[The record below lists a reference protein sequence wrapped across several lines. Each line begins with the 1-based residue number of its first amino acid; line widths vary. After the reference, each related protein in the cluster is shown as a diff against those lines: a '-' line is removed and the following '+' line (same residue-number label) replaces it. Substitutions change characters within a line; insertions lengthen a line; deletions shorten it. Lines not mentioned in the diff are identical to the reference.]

1 MKFRADTKDV
11 MIFIIF
17 VLFLLYIVAIAVL
30 NISHLSEGVIWGLN
44 PLPAFYQEYLKTTL
58 IMYVIALV
66 GTFAGVKSYF
76 FEREKG
82 FGFHSEKK
90 SNGYSRWAKDVEMMK
105 ATKPVRLMD
114 RDSEYAGVPLLYKK
128 DIAYVDN
135 SEAHTLVLGATG
147 SGKTAGIVFPT
158 VKFLSKKGESMIIT
172 DPKGEIYLN
181 NGQMLRDRGYNIIIL
196 NFRDPQNG
204 NCWNPYTLPYKYY
217 KEDNLDKANELL
229 NDLALNIMAEE
240 QNSDPFWNNTAADY
254 LTGLSLGMFDDA
266 SANEIN
272 INTINFMMTVG
283 DDRFGAST
291 YLKEYFNAKD
301 PNSPA
306 CINALGT
313 VNAPN
318 ETKGGIIAVLRQK
331 VKTLAVTKNLSEM
344 LSRSDFDLDTIGER
358 PTAVFM
364 IIQDEKTTYHA
375 LATIFIKQCYE
386 ALISVAQKHG
396 GKLPVRTNFI
406 MDEFANM
413 PKIKDMTT
421 MITAARSRQIRFNMI
436 IQNFAQLN
444 QVYGKD
450 NAETIKGNC
459 TIIYLLTQELSAL
472 EEISKLC
479 GDKIVKVGKDSREE
493 TRPLIT
499 ISELQKMKEE
509 EAIVIKSRQSPFRTR
524 LRYAHKNNFG
534 DSAFPKDTYP
544 TREMQPVNLFDIRE
558 FVKGQKKNK
567 LFDILEGGNQQ
578 ANSPF
583 GGMPMPNMQ
592 SAMASTGMAGLPNMN
607 EDINVDE
614 LVKRIDAKIAELEE
628 EERREKEAMIKGGVA
643 PIEAEK
649 SIVDYVPIEEK
660 QPEPEIVVQEDKK
673 KKELPEVEYKPVD
686 TGKIITDDQFFDDF
700 FTDND

>member
-1 MKFRADTKDV
+1 MKFKAEQRDV
-11 MIFIIF
+11 TIF
-17 VLFLLYIVAIAVL
+17 VLFAIFLLYVVAIVTL
-30 NISHLSEGVIWGLN
+30 NLAHLSEGKLWGLN
-44 PLPAFYQEYLKTTL
+44 PLPAFSAEKIGGTL
-58 IMYVIALV
+58 MIYVLALIGV
-66 GTFAGVKSYF
+66 GVSVSSYF

-82 FGFHSEKK
+82 FGFSSEKK
-90 SNGYSRWAKDVEMMK
+90 SNGYSRWAKDSEIMK
-105 ATKPVRLMD
+105 VTKPVNLID
-114 RDSEYAGVPLLYKK
+114 RNSPYAGVPLLYKRNT
-128 DIAYVDN
+128 AFVDD

-147 SGKTAGIVFPT
+147 SGKTQGIVFPT
-158 VKFLSKKGESMIIT
+158 VKFLAKKGESMVIT
-172 DPKGEIYLN
+172 DPKGEIYSKS
-181 NGQMLRDRGYNIIIL
+181 GQMLRDRGYNIILL

-217 KEDNLDKANELL
+217 KEGNVDKANELL

-240 QNSDPFWNNTAADY
+240 QSSDPFWNNTAADY

-266 SANEIN
+266 KESQIN
-272 INTINFMMTVG
+272 INTISFMMTVG
-283 DDRFGAST
+283 DDRFGGST

-318 ETKGGIIAVLRQK
+318 ETKGSIISVLRQK

-358 PTAVFM
+358 PTAVFL

-396 GKLPVRTNFI
+396 GKLPIRTNFI

-413 PKIKDMTT
+413 PKMKDMTT

-479 GDKIVKVGKDSREE
+479 GDKKVSTGKDKEE

-509 EAIVIKSRQSPFRTR
+509 EAIVIKSRQSPFKTR
-524 LRYAHKNNFG
+524 LRYAYKNDFG
-534 DSAFPKDTYP
+534 DNNYPVDTYP
-544 TREMQPVNLFDIRE
+544 TRQMQEVNLFDIRE

-567 LFDILEGGNQQ
+567 LFDILDGNPAVGPKQ
-578 ANSPF
+578 ADNKDF
-583 GGMPMPNMQ
+583 
-592 SAMASTGMAGLPNMN
+592 N
-607 EDINVDE
+607 EDFNVDE
-614 LVKRIDAKIAELEE
+614 LVKRIDAKIAELEAE
-628 EERREKEAMIKGGVA
+628 EQRENETKVKGGTVDIDSSKSLADYATVKEEPAVIETTKA
-643 PIEAEK
+643 PK
-649 SIVDYVPIEEK
+649 PIKEE
-660 QPEPEIVVQEDKK
+660 KK
-673 KKELPEVEYKPVD
+673 KKELPTEEYKPVD
-686 TGKIITDDQFFDDF
+686 PDKIITDDQFFDDF
-700 FTDND
+700 FTDE